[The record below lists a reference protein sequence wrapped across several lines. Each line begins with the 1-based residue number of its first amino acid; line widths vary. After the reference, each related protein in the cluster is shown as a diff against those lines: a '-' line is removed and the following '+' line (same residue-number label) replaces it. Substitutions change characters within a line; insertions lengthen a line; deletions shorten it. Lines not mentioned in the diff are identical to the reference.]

1 MSRTNK
7 ANPKDYNGG
16 GCREY
21 WSNRPHNKGGSAGI
35 GKYQKNRTAR
45 TERRLSIK
53 NQNLIMS
60 QEDHEDSDGHF
71 GFDETTR
78 RE

>member
-21 WSNRPHNKGGSAGI
+21 WSNRPHNKGGSEGI
-35 GKYQKNRTAR
+35 GKRVKKRTAK
-45 TERRLSIK
+45 TERSAAELEARG
-53 NQNLIMS
+53 
-60 QEDHEDSDGHF
+60 ESD
-71 GFDETTR
+71 E
-78 RE
+78 

>member
-21 WSNRPHNKGGSAGI
+21 WSNRPHNKGGSEGI
-35 GKYQKNRTAR
+35 GKWVKKRTAK
-45 TERRLSIK
+45 TERSTAKLEGK
-53 NQNLIMS
+53 ANADVQK
-60 QEDHEDSDGHF
+60 G
-71 GFDETTR
+71 
-78 RE
+78 